1 MLFPLPGKMRRKI
14 SQCGM
19 LQLFRTSDRTWS
31 ATAARTSRHPHRPR
45 SSGSVGTSPGGITS
59 RISFLFSSAPGFW
72 QFLIKEKNVFSE
84 GDMAVYPAHGVG
96 VIRAVE
102 TKKIG
107 GIDQSFYVFEILDNS
122 MRIMI
127 PTSGSKNVGLRAIVG
142 KHEVS
147 NVYDILADRSVVL
160 GTQTWNRRYRDYME
174 KIKTGSV
181 QEVAV
186 VLRDL
191 FLLSVDKD
199 LSYGERKMLDTAKNL
214 LVKELSLAQNTEESA
229 VSKSI
234 EAIFS

>member
-1 MLFPLPGKMRRKI
+1 MSDKGRYL
-14 SQCGM
+14 
-19 LQLFRTSDRTWS
+19 LQSDAFLVWQI
-31 ATAARTSRHPHRPR
+31 TALCLVLLVFIFNSLVQ
-45 SSGSVGTSPGGITS
+45 GVLCLKELSVFI
-59 RISFLFSSAPGFW
+59 
-72 QFLIKEKNVFSE
+72 E

-96 VIRAVE
+96 VIKAVE
-102 TKKIG
+102 TKTIG
-107 GIDQSFYVFEILDNS
+107 GIDQSFYILEILDNS

-127 PTSGSKNVGLRAIVG
+127 PTASSENVGLRAIVG
-142 KHEVS
+142 ESEVS
-147 NVYDILADRSVVL
+147 DVLDILADRSVEL

-181 QEVAV
+181 HEVAV

-214 LVKELSLAQNTEESA
+214 IVKELSLAQDIEEAS
-229 VSKSI
+229 VSKTI

>member
-1 MLFPLPGKMRRKI
+1 M
-14 SQCGM
+14 
-19 LQLFRTSDRTWS
+19 
-31 ATAARTSRHPHRPR
+31 
-45 SSGSVGTSPGGITS
+45 
-59 RISFLFSSAPGFW
+59 
-72 QFLIKEKNVFSE
+72 FSE

-96 VIRAVE
+96 VIKAVE

-107 GIDQSFYVFEILDNS
+107 GVNQSFYILEILDNS

-127 PTSGSKNVGLRAIVG
+127 PTASSKNVGLRAIVG
-142 KHEVS
+142 KHEVN
-147 NVYDILADRSVVL
+147 NVFDILADRSVSL

-181 QEVAV
+181 HEVAV

-214 LVKELSLAQNTEESA
+214 LVKELSLAQNTEEAA

-234 EAIFS
+234 DAIFS